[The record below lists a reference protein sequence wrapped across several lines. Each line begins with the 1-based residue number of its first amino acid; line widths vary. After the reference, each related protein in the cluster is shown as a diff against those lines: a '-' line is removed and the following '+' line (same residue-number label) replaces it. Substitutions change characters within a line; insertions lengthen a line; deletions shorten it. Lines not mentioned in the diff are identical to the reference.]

1 MKRRTVCLGTL
12 AFAAAAAL
20 GGCALPG
27 SGEPPQLYTL
37 TPKTTFDTS
46 LPVVEWQLIVER
58 PVASAGLNTQRIA
71 LQRTPVTLDYFAH
84 ADWTDTAPDMVQSLL
99 IESFESTG
107 KIKAV
112 SRESTQLRPDYELQ
126 LELREF
132 QAEYDDDSGKPP
144 LIRVRL
150 NGKLIRMP
158 DRSIVGNDTVERT
171 VRANG
176 NDMENVV
183 LAFDDALG
191 KVMKRIVE
199 WTLTAPGTTARPGR
213 PGL

>member
-1 MKRRTVCLGTL
+1 MNRRTVCRRAL
-12 AFAAAAAL
+12 AFAALAAL
-20 GGCALPG
+20 GGCTLPG

-37 TPKTTFDTS
+37 TPKTSFDTT
-46 LPVVEWQLIVER
+46 LPAVQWQLIVER
-58 PVASAGLNTQRIA
+58 PLASAGLNSQRIA

-84 ADWTDTAPDMVQSLL
+84 ADWTDTAPEMVQSLL

-132 QAEYDDDSGKPP
+132 QAEYYPDPNQPP
-144 LIRVRL
+144 LIRVQL

-158 DRSIVGNDTVERT
+158 DRSIVGNQTVERT
-171 VRANG
+171 VRAKV
-176 NDMENVV
+176 NDMENIV

-199 WTLTAPGTTARPGR
+199 WTLVAPGSTARPGR